1 MGFLDPA
8 NLVYAASLA
17 LLVLIYLRARSRPT
31 LEVSSLMLFEPVPAP
46 VAKSR
51 ILRVDLLFWL
61 ELLALGALTLA
72 AAGLYVRRS
81 EPAGP
86 HRSRALVFDLGAG
99 MGALEGRI
107 TRLEEAKAIAM
118 EMVARAPAG
127 DEFSVIGYALEAKT
141 MRARSARREEVRA
154 AIAGLRPLAV
164 AARPAA
170 LSAALIDARG
180 AAEVDLFADRTPP
193 ANVIAE
199 ARARGRVNFHL
210 MGGPTGNLAIVA
222 LDPGVPHGNEG
233 RCVIRNFSIRPH
245 LCELRIDASGKEV
258 FHSSLIV
265 EPRAQMIVPF
275 GPLAGGGLVHARIL
289 TPDALAVDNERYALA
304 PSIAQAH
311 ALVMSPEAG
320 VRDDLARIVLA
331 INPNFVVTSADPT
344 LFSAGKIAQ
353 QRFDLALLHDCSDN
367 GVNAAA
373 KLFIFPEPW
382 LKRSKRP
389 PLLPVT
395 GTVGLAELQSREGA
409 GTLGTAVLLGPSR
422 VVELPGWMEPLA
434 RGAGAG
440 EHDSFP
446 LAATGRNAGGEVGLI
461 AFDIRNH
468 LLLDPDRMDALVLAI
483 DTLRRLSTP
492 QDLKIVPTGTFVP
505 VSTFSRA
512 ALISPNGSRST
523 LIPDQWGRV
532 RFRPLEAGR
541 YVVIDGSGSKVQVFA
556 NYYDAAESD
565 LATRP
570 PPQSGQSTPAA
581 KAAMHG
587 EFQVEPAALLL
598 IALALLFFVAES
610 AMLTRRAAR
619 WGAGHV

>member
-1 MGFLDPA
+1 VGFLDPA

-51 ILRVDLLFWL
+51 ILRVDLVFWL

-81 EPAGP
+81 EAARP
-86 HRSRALVFDLGAG
+86 HRGRALVFDLGAG
-99 MGALEGRI
+99 MGAQEGRSS
-107 TRLEEAKAIAM
+107 RLEEAKDAAL
-118 EMVARAPAG
+118 EMVARAPVG
-127 DEFSVIGYALEAKT
+127 DEFSVIGYALEAET
-141 MRARSARREEVRA
+141 VRARSAHREEVRK

-170 LSAALIDARG
+170 LGAALIDARG
-180 AAEVDLFADRTPP
+180 AAEVDLFADRPPP
-193 ANVIAE
+193 ANVIAD
-199 ARARGRVNFHL
+199 ARARGRVNLHL
-210 MGGPTGNLAIVA
+210 MGGPAGNLAIVA
-222 LDPGVPHGNEG
+222 LDPGVAHGNEG
-233 RCVIRNFSIRPH
+233 RCVIRNFSVRPQV
-245 LCELRIDASGKEV
+245 CELRIDAGGKEV

-289 TPDALAVDNERYALA
+289 TPDALAADNERYALA

-331 INPNFVVTSADPT
+331 INPNFVVTSVDPS
-344 LFSAGKIAQ
+344 LFPAGKIVHR
-353 QRFDLALLHDCSDN
+353 RFDLAVLHDCGDD
-367 GVNAAA
+367 GVNAVA

-382 LKRSKRP
+382 LKRSKGP

-395 GTVGLAELQSREGA
+395 GTAGVAELQSREGP
-409 GTLGTAVLLGPSR
+409 GTLGTAVLLGPTR
-422 VVELPGWMEPLA
+422 VVALPGWMEPLA
-434 RGAGAG
+434 AGAGAG
-440 EHDSFP
+440 EHDTFP
-446 LAATGRNAGGEVGLI
+446 LAATGHNADGEVGVI

-468 LLLDPDRMDALVLAI
+468 LLLDPDRMDALVLTI
-483 DTLRRLSTP
+483 DTLRRLSAP
-492 QDLKIVPTGTFVP
+492 QDLKIVPTGTFVS

-512 ALISPNGSRST
+512 TLISPAGWRST
-523 LIPDQWGRV
+523 LIPNQWGRV

-541 YVVIDGSGSKVQVFA
+541 YTVTGGSGIKIQVFA

-565 LATRP
+565 LATVP
-570 PPQSGQSTPAA
+570 PPPSGRSTPAA
-581 KAAMHG
+581 NAAMHG
-587 EFQVEPAALLL
+587 EFQVEPAAFIL
-598 IALALLFFVAES
+598 IALALLSFVAES
-610 AMLTRRAAR
+610 AMLTRRALR